1 MRCIFCG
8 EASDR
13 SKSREHIIPESLGNT
28 EHLLPPGALCD
39 GCNNYFAVK
48 IEGPLLSSDHFVH
61 LRHRLDLVNKRG
73 LPTSVRGV
81 YPAGRTT
88 VMLLGGP
95 KGLSI
100 GPWRPRDNDQFI
112 AAITAGGPG
121 RIYVPFPAA
130 PDERLLA
137 RFLAKVAVEILAH
150 RLIGAG
156 KPAATLLGQPE
167 LTAIR
172 RFARYG
178 DRPSEWPIHRRR
190 LYAEATVFANGG
202 YQVLHEF
209 VLLATD
215 AGEYYAVICLFG
227 EEFAVNLGGP
237 SVDGY
242 AAYLAANDD
251 RSPLY

>member
-8 EASDR
+8 EASDQ
-13 SKSREHIIPESLGNT
+13 SKSREHIIPESLGNA
-28 EHLLPPGALCD
+28 EHILPPGVVCD

-61 LRHRLDLVNKRG
+61 LRHRLDLLNKRG
-73 LPTSVRGV
+73 LPTPVRGV
-81 YPAGRTT
+81 YPGGRIA
-88 VMLLGGP
+88 VKLLGGAD
-95 KGLSI
+95 GLSI
-100 GPWRPRDNDQFI
+100 GPWRPQDKDQFT
-112 AAITAGGPG
+112 AAVTSNKGG

-137 RFLAKVAVEILAH
+137 RFVAKVAVEILAQ
-150 RLIGAG
+150 RTIEAG
-156 KPAATLLGQPE
+156 EKAATLLDQDE
-167 LTAIR
+167 LAAIR

-178 DRPSEWPIHRRR
+178 DRPGDWPIHRRR
-190 LYAEATVFANGG
+190 LYAETKVFPDGD

-209 VLLATD
+209 TLLATD
-215 AGEYYAVICLFG
+215 AGECYAVICLFG
-227 EEFAVNLGGP
+227 EELVINLGGP

-242 AAYLAANDD
+242 VAFLAGNNE

>member
-1 MRCIFCG
+1 MKCIFCG
-8 EASDR
+8 EASGQ

-28 EHLLPPGALCD
+28 EHILPPGVVCD

-61 LRHRLDLVNKRG
+61 LRHRLDLLNKRG
-73 LPTSVRGV
+73 LPAPVRGV
-81 YPAGRTT
+81 YPGGRMA

-95 KGLSI
+95 EGPSI
-100 GPWRPRDNDQFI
+100 GPWRPQDNDQFI
-112 AAITAGGPG
+112 AAITSGRAG
-121 RIYVPFPAA
+121 RIYVPFPVA

-137 RFLAKVAVEILAH
+137 RFLAKIAVEILAH
-150 RLIGAG
+150 RTIEARE
-156 KPAATLLGQPE
+156 PAAILLDQPE
-167 LTAIR
+167 LAAIR

-178 DRPSEWPIHRRR
+178 DRPGEWPIHRRR
-190 LYAEATVFANGG
+190 LYAEDKVFPDGD

-209 VLLATD
+209 ILLATD

-227 EEFAVNLGGP
+227 EEFVINLGGP
-237 SVDGY
+237 SIDGY
-242 AAYLAANDD
+242 VAYLAESNE